1 MLDINNKEVKK
12 VLDYFSK
19 AGHEVKSVEPINTTP
34 VYLDK
39 DFEDVFGFI
48 QGDHNDWNIE
58 ENQTTHIEFTEKKN
72 FMGLG
77 FDTVMSKFTKNY
89 FVIELESDKSKGF
102 IVVKVENGI
111 HKVGKGINNKARVT
125 NNTHNVV
132 YVGFGKKEFVDS
144 FGEYNTFN
152 KTEWNKLTKFALNLE
167 NRL

>member
-19 AGHEVKSVEPINTTP
+19 AGHEVKGVEPINSTP
-34 VYLDK
+34 IYLDK
-39 DFEDVFGFI
+39 DFEDEFGLI

-58 ENQTTHIEFTEKKN
+58 ESQISHIEFTEKKN

-77 FDTVMSKFTKNY
+77 FDTVMSRFTTNY
-89 FVIELESDKSKGF
+89 FVIELESDEKKGF

-111 HKVGKGINNKARVT
+111 FKVGSGITNKARVT
-125 NNTHNVV
+125 NNTHKVV
-132 YVGFGKKEFVDS
+132 YVGFGRKDFVDS
-144 FGEYNTFN
+144 FGEYNTFT
-152 KTEWNKLTKFALNLE
+152 KTEWNKLTKYALNLE